1 MKLAST
7 FALTA
12 IAAAV
17 SVLSALP
24 AEALNIFRGA
34 SPQFWQ
40 SLPPTGMIDFE
51 TPPPGNYNFFGE
63 DYGGASATGTHLEIL
78 PANASADNYLRLR
91 NRSGSNVVFTSNR
104 STWDSFG
111 FEFVGRSDPNA
122 NMNIIFNLVGG
133 GTFSTTLS
141 SLLGIAGSGNYFS
154 FVTANAGDPTIESVI
169 FTRTAGSIDIDNVA
183 FRVVPTPALLP
194 GIIGMGIAALKK
206 RRDGELAEAEADA
219 EA

>member
-34 SPQFWQ
+34 GPQFWQ
-40 SLPPTGMIDFE
+40 SLPPTGVIDFE
-51 TPPPGNYNFFGE
+51 TPAPGNYNLFGE
-63 DYGGASATGTHLEIL
+63 DYGAASATGAQLEIL
-78 PANASADNYLRLR
+78 PADASADNYLRLR
-91 NRSGSNVVFTSNR
+91 NRAGSNVVFTSNR

-111 FEFVGRSDPNA
+111 FEFVGRSDSNA
-122 NMNIIFNLVGG
+122 NMNIVFNLVGG
-133 GTFSTTLS
+133 GTSSTTLS
-141 SLLGIAGSGNYFS
+141 FLLGIAGSGNYFS
-154 FVTANAGDPTIESVI
+154 FVTNPGDPTIESVS
-169 FTRTAGSIDIDNVA
+169 FFRTAGSIDIDNVA

>member
-24 AEALNIFRGA
+24 AEALNIFRGTG
-34 SPQFWQ
+34 PQFWQ
-40 SLPPTGMIDFE
+40 SLPPTGVIDFE
-51 TPPPGNYNFFGE
+51 TPAPGNYNLFGE
-63 DYGGASATGTHLEIL
+63 DYGAASATGAQLEIL
-78 PANASADNYLRLR
+78 PADASADNYLRLR
-91 NRSGSNVVFTSNR
+91 NRAGSNVVFTSNR

-111 FEFVGRSDPNA
+111 FEFVGRSDSNA

-133 GTFSTTLS
+133 GTSSTALS
-141 SLLGIAGSGNYFS
+141 FLLGIAGSGNYFS
-154 FVTANAGDPTIESVI
+154 FVTNPGDPTIESVS
-169 FTRTAGSIDIDNVA
+169 FFRTAGSIDIDNVA

-206 RRDGELAEAEADA
+206 RRDGELAEAEAEA